1 MSWLGRGFGFAFG
14 VAIVIGLIAVG
25 AAAAK
30 VVVLTFVAVLLASA
44 LEPMVGLIRARV
56 PVGRGAT
63 ILLVYLGFFVTVLG
77 LAFLVVPAAIG
88 QGQQIV
94 AKLPGLIET
103 TRDWADTLRPRVL
116 ATSVTELLDSVSHVV
131 IKAALRV
138 PTPCSRSGPLRQRRR

>member
-1 MSWLGRGFGFAFG
+1 MSWLVRGFGFAFG
-14 VAIVIGLIAVG
+14 VAIVIGLIALG
-25 AAAAK
+25 AAAGK
-30 VVVLTFVAVLLASA
+30 VVILTFVAVLLASA
-44 LEPMVGLIRARV
+44 LEPLVGGIRSRL

-103 TRDWADTLRPRVL
+103 DQIVGRDAPTGRAVELSDRV
-116 ATSVTELLDSVSHVV
+116 AR
-131 IKAALRV
+131 IR
-138 PTPCSRSGPLRQRRR
+138 SRLS